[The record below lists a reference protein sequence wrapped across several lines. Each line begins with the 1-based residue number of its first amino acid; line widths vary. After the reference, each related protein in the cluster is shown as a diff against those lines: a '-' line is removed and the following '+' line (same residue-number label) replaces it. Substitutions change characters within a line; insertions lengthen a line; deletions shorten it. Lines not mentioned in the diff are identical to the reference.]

1 MLKESIREMES
12 AFQREKEFNSSDRK
26 INAEYLVNVLRS
38 FLLTKDAS
46 EHAKIVPVLC
56 SILHF
61 QTSETREIC
70 EKWTNKGLVGWLIP
84 SNSNR
89 SDTNSVMNVPYNPY
103 MDGIGGLDIY

>member
-1 MLKESIREMES
+1 MLKESIRDMES
-12 AFQREKEFNSSDRK
+12 AYQREKEFNSSDRK

-61 QTSETREIC
+61 QASDTREIC
-70 EKWTNKGLVGWLIP
+70 EKWANKGLVGWLLP
-84 SNSNR
+84 LNNSSNE
-89 SDTNSVMNVPYNPY
+89 TNSVINVPYNPY
-103 MDGIGGLDIY
+103 MDGVGGLDIY